1 MKNYSKLLFLL
12 MMFLFLTNN
21 IFSQQITFSKVYNF
35 DTTSVAYSVLQ
46 TLDTGYIVA
55 GKINKKN
62 GEVWILK
69 LNKYGDTLWTKTYG
83 DSLAD
88 YANEIQNTSDGGYIV
103 AGGKNHKVDM
113 VNYYMYG
120 DIWILKLDQN
130 GDTLWTKTYGGPYN
144 DDANSI
150 KQNSD
155 GGYIVAGV
163 KNNYQINYL
172 GDIWILKLDQNGDTL
187 WTKELN
193 FSNNL
198 SEATSIIQT
207 VEDDFIFTGTGCIVK
222 LSNSGDTI
230 WYKNL
235 SGFKGNDIL
244 QTVDLS
250 CIAVGF
256 LNNSNDKIIKLDTN
270 GNIIWENSYYP
281 ELGFYFKSNSIATI
295 PDSKYVYFSEYK

>member
-12 MMFLFLTNN
+12 MMFLTNN

-35 DTTSVAYSVLQ
+35 DTTSVAYSVQQ

-155 GGYIVAGV
+155 GGYIVLGT
-163 KNNYQINYL
+163 YL
-172 GDIWILKLDQNGDTL
+172 GDGSLIIGVLTLIRTDSLGNILWRKDAAEYGLICSWGMNLEITNDKGFIITGYTNPCNTNANPFLLKTD
-187 WTKELN
+187 
-193 FSNNL
+193 FS
-198 SEATSIIQT
+198 
-207 VEDDFIFTGTGCIVK
+207 
-222 LSNSGDTI
+222 
-230 WYKNL
+230 
-235 SGFKGNDIL
+235 GNQQWVQIYDSL
-244 QTVDLS
+244 QTNPMFEPS
-250 CIAVGF
+250 A
-256 LNNSNDKIIKLDTN
+256 
-270 GNIIWENSYYP
+270 
-281 ELGFYFKSNSIATI
+281 
-295 PDSKYVYFSEYK
+295 